1 MFQSTV
7 APSADRFRGRRGGSM
22 RIAFPSEDEVA
33 AKDFIGFAALSRTLF
48 PPLCSR
54 IVLKTT
60 LTAGGTPRQRRM
72 ERRPP
77 PLTFF
82 RSSLVTMRG
91 RQSLT
96 APSLLSPCSLR
107 SRLRRPMRHGGGE
120 ERKKRFAERSL
131 RAALPHEGASGLAV
145 DTCCLCGNERCRP
158 CRSKGTRHAQ
168 SHQHNSAT
176 ERFPLRGEV
185 SNHKG
190 IFDERTPA
198 AVKRSRRVGCIR
210 IRPARRPGGGEVA
223 VRPGP
228 GVKPASRCTGLAGRY
243 FQT

>member
-107 SRLRRPMRHGGGE
+107 SRLRRPMRHGGGRGAE
-120 ERKKRFAERSL
+120 EKVRGAEPSGGFAARRRK
-131 RAALPHEGASGLAV
+131 RAGRGYML
-145 DTCCLCGNERCRP
+145 
-158 CRSKGTRHAQ
+158 
-168 SHQHNSAT
+168 
-176 ERFPLRGEV
+176 PLRQ
-185 SNHKG
+185 
-190 IFDERTPA
+190 RTLPPMPEQ
-198 AVKRSRRVGCIR
+198 RNTSRTE
-210 IRPARRPGGGEVA
+210 PSA
-223 VRPGP
+223 
-228 GVKPASRCTGLAGRY
+228 
-243 FQT
+243 

>member
-77 PLTFF
+77 ADLLPFIARNHARQAKPDRALAPLSMLAT
-82 RSSLVTMRG
+82 LAPPAANAAWRG
-91 RQSLT
+91 RG
-96 APSLLSPCSLR
+96 AEEKVRGAEPSGGFAA
-107 SRLRRPMRHGGGE
+107 RRRKRAGRGYMLPFARVEHG
-120 ERKKRFAERSL
+120 L
-131 RAALPHEGASGLAV
+131 
-145 DTCCLCGNERCRP
+145 
-158 CRSKGTRHAQ
+158 
-168 SHQHNSAT
+168 
-176 ERFPLRGEV
+176 PLRQ
-185 SNHKG
+185 
-190 IFDERTPA
+190 RTLPPMPEQ
-198 AVKRSRRVGCIR
+198 RNTSRTE
-210 IRPARRPGGGEVA
+210 PSA
-223 VRPGP
+223 
-228 GVKPASRCTGLAGRY
+228 
-243 FQT
+243 

>member
-77 PLTFF
+77 LTFF

-107 SRLRRPMRHGGGE
+107 SRLRRPMRHGGGARSG
-120 ERKKRFAERSL
+120 RKGSRSGAFGRL
-131 RAALPHEGASGLAV
+131 CRTKAQANRPWIHAAFRPCGTRAAFAATNIAAHAGAKEHVTHRAISIILQ
-145 DTCCLCGNERCRP
+145 
-158 CRSKGTRHAQ
+158 Q
-168 SHQHNSAT
+168 S
-176 ERFPLRGEV
+176 V
-185 SNHKG
+185 S
-190 IFDERTPA
+190 P
-198 AVKRSRRVGCIR
+198 
-210 IRPARRPGGGEVA
+210 
-223 VRPGP
+223 
-228 GVKPASRCTGLAGRY
+228 
-243 FQT
+243 

>member
-77 PLTFF
+77 AAWQCG
-82 RSSLVTMRG
+82 ME
-91 RQSLT
+91 
-96 APSLLSPCSLR
+96 
-107 SRLRRPMRHGGGE
+107 GGE

-145 DTCCLCGNERCRP
+145 DTCCLCGSGCCRP
-158 CRSKGTRHAQ
+158 RRSKHIHPAQ
-168 SHQHNSAT
+168 CYQHCSIIESIIILMLSA
-176 ERFPLRGEV
+176 
-185 SNHKG
+185 
-190 IFDERTPA
+190 A
-198 AVKRSRRVGCIR
+198 
-210 IRPARRPGGGEVA
+210 
-223 VRPGP
+223 
-228 GVKPASRCTGLAGRY
+228 TGH
-243 FQT
+243 

>member
-77 PLTFF
+77 AAWQCG
-82 RSSLVTMRG
+82 ME
-91 RQSLT
+91 
-96 APSLLSPCSLR
+96 
-107 SRLRRPMRHGGGE
+107 GGE

-131 RAALPHEGASGLAV
+131 RTALPHEGASGPAV

-228 GVKPASRCTGLAGRY
+228 GVKPASRYTGLAGRY

>member
-77 PLTFF
+77 ADLLPFIA
-82 RSSLVTMRG
+82 RNHA
-91 RQSLT
+91 RQAKPA

-131 RAALPHEGASGLAV
+131 RAALPHEGASGPAV

-190 IFDERTPA
+190 IFDELFPPGTARISDQGRPMPKNISSKKRNVNAKRHTSRH
-198 AVKRSRRVGCIR
+198 AVTGAFRS
-210 IRPARRPGGGEVA
+210 
-223 VRPGP
+223 
-228 GVKPASRCTGLAGRY
+228 
-243 FQT
+243 

>member
-77 PLTFF
+77 ADLLPFIARNHARQAKPDRALAPLSMLATLAPPAANAAWRGA
-82 RSSLVTMRG
+82 RSG
-91 RQSLT
+91 RKGS
-96 APSLLSPCSLR
+96 R
-107 SRLRRPMRHGGGE
+107 SGAFGRLCRTKAQAGRPWIHAA
-120 ERKKRFAERSL
+120 FAATNV
-131 RAALPHEGASGLAV
+131 AALPVQAMRLLS
-145 DTCCLCGNERCRP
+145 
-158 CRSKGTRHAQ
+158 SSSTR
-168 SHQHNSAT
+168 
-176 ERFPLRGEV
+176 V
-185 SNHKG
+185 S
-190 IFDERTPA
+190 R
-198 AVKRSRRVGCIR
+198 
-210 IRPARRPGGGEVA
+210 
-223 VRPGP
+223 
-228 GVKPASRCTGLAGRY
+228 
-243 FQT
+243 Q

>member
-77 PLTFF
+77 ADLLPFVARNHARQAKPDRALAPLSMLATLAPPAANAAWRGA
-82 RSSLVTMRG
+82 RSGAFV
-91 RQSLT
+91 RQSRT
-96 APSLLSPCSLR
+96 KAQAG
-107 SRLRRPMRHGGGE
+107 RPWVH
-120 ERKKRFAERSL
+120 
-131 RAALPHEGASGLAV
+131 AAF
-145 DTCCLCGNERCRP
+145 RP
-158 CRSKGTRHAQ
+158 CGTRAVFAATNIAAHAGAKACAA
-168 SHQHNSAT
+168 HSAVNT
-176 ERFPLRGEV
+176 ILRQ
-185 SNHKG
+185 
-190 IFDERTPA
+190 
-198 AVKRSRRVGCIR
+198 SRRRFVID
-210 IRPARRPGGGEVA
+210 RR
-223 VRPGP
+223 
-228 GVKPASRCTGLAGRY
+228 KPTA
-243 FQT
+243 

>member
-77 PLTFF
+77 LTFF

-107 SRLRRPMRHGGGE
+107 SRLRRPMRHGGGRGAE
-120 ERKKRFAERSL
+120 EKVRGAEPSGGFAARRRKRAGRGYMLPFARVE
-131 RAALPHEGASGLAV
+131 HGL
-145 DTCCLCGNERCRP
+145 
-158 CRSKGTRHAQ
+158 
-168 SHQHNSAT
+168 
-176 ERFPLRGEV
+176 PLRQ
-185 SNHKG
+185 
-190 IFDERTPA
+190 RTLPPMPEQ
-198 AVKRSRRVGCIR
+198 RNTSRTE
-210 IRPARRPGGGEVA
+210 PSA
-223 VRPGP
+223 
-228 GVKPASRCTGLAGRY
+228 
-243 FQT
+243 

>member
-1 MFQSTV
+1 
-7 APSADRFRGRRGGSM
+7 M

-72 ERRPP
+72 E
-77 PLTFF
+77 
-82 RSSLVTMRG
+82 
-91 RQSLT
+91 
-96 APSLLSPCSLR
+96 
-107 SRLRRPMRHGGGE
+107 GGE

-131 RAALPHEGASGLAV
+131 RAALPHEGASGPAV
-145 DTCCLCGNERCRP
+145 DTCCLSPVWNTGCLCGNERCRP

-228 GVKPASRCTGLAGRY
+228 GVKPASRYTGLAGRY

>member
-77 PLTFF
+77 AAWQCG
-82 RSSLVTMRG
+82 ME
-91 RQSLT
+91 
-96 APSLLSPCSLR
+96 
-107 SRLRRPMRHGGGE
+107 GGE

-131 RAALPHEGASGLAV
+131 RAALPHEGASEPAV
-145 DTCCLCGNERCRP
+145 DTCCLCGNVRCRP

-176 ERFPLRGEV
+176 ERNSFPCCMAVPRHPGLPDARMRRG
-185 SNHKG
+185 
-190 IFDERTPA
+190 RTA
-198 AVKRSRRVGCIR
+198 ISEDDC
-210 IRPARRPGGGEVA
+210 
-223 VRPGP
+223 
-228 GVKPASRCTGLAGRY
+228 LA
-243 FQT
+243 

>member
-1 MFQSTV
+1 MLQATV

-77 PLTFF
+77 LTFF

-131 RAALPHEGASGLAV
+131 RAALPHEGASGPAV

-158 CRSKGTRHAQ
+158 CRSKGTCHAQ
-168 SHQHNSAT
+168 SHQHDSAT
-176 ERFPLRGEV
+176 ERGEK
-185 SNHKG
+185 SG
-190 IFDERTPA
+190 
-198 AVKRSRRVGCIR
+198 
-210 IRPARRPGGGEVA
+210 
-223 VRPGP
+223 
-228 GVKPASRCTGLAGRY
+228 
-243 FQT
+243 

>member
-77 PLTFF
+77 ADLLPFIARNHARQAKPDRALAPLSMLATLAPPAANAAWRGARSGRKGSRSGAFGRLCRTKAQAGRPWIHAAF
-82 RSSLVTMRG
+82 R
-91 RQSLT
+91 
-96 APSLLSPCSLR
+96 PC
-107 SRLRRPMRHGGGE
+107 GT
-120 ERKKRFAERSL
+120 
-131 RAALPHEGASGLAV
+131 RAAFAATFV
-145 DTCCLCGNERCRP
+145 AA
-158 CRSKGTRHAQ
+158 HA
-168 SHQHNSAT
+168 
-176 ERFPLRGEV
+176 
-185 SNHKG
+185 
-190 IFDERTPA
+190 
-198 AVKRSRRVGCIR
+198 
-210 IRPARRPGGGEVA
+210 
-223 VRPGP
+223 
-228 GVKPASRCTGLAGRY
+228 GVKEHVTHRAINTILLQGAIIFILDESC
-243 FQT
+243 FFD

>member
-77 PLTFF
+77 AAWQCG
-82 RSSLVTMRG
+82 ME
-91 RQSLT
+91 
-96 APSLLSPCSLR
+96 
-107 SRLRRPMRHGGGE
+107 GGE

-176 ERFPLRGEV
+176 GRFPLRGEV

-228 GVKPASRCTGLAGRY
+228 GVKPASRYTGLAGRY

>member
-1 MFQSTV
+1 MNCGDTGKGASRHNP
-7 APSADRFRGRRGGSM
+7 ASRDSAELFMSEMLRGRGYFQHGSTTE
-22 RIAFPSEDEVA
+22 RHHS
-33 AKDFIGFAALSRTLF
+33 
-48 PPLCSR
+48 LCCR

-72 ERRPP
+72 ERRP

-131 RAALPHEGASGLAV
+131 RAALPHEGASKPAV
-145 DTCCLCGNERCRP
+145 DTCCLSPVWNTGCLCGNEHCRP

-176 ERFPLRGEV
+176 ERFP
-185 SNHKG
+185 
-190 IFDERTPA
+190 
-198 AVKRSRRVGCIR
+198 
-210 IRPARRPGGGEVA
+210 
-223 VRPGP
+223 
-228 GVKPASRCTGLAGRY
+228 
-243 FQT
+243 